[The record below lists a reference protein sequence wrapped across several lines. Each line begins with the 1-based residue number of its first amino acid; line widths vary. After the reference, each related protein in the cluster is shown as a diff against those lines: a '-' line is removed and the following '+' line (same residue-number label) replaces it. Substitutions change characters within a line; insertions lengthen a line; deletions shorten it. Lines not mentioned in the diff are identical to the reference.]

1 MLNTTV
7 EQCFQTKVCRTV
19 FTTFNMH
26 ASKDFHG
33 HILNAGQGGSAGRIK
48 NILFGFSTFF
58 GLPIPMLVSVFL
70 IHVLISLSVTATTLV
85 IDVMKYE
92 ICGAV
97 SGSLAE
103 FKRLIRIFG

>member
-1 MLNTTV
+1 
-7 EQCFQTKVCRTV
+7 
-19 FTTFNMH
+19 
-26 ASKDFHG
+26 
-33 HILNAGQGGSAGRIK
+33 
-48 NILFGFSTFF
+48 
-58 GLPIPMLVSVFL
+58 MLVSVFL

-103 FKRLIRIFG
+103 FKRLIRTFRLILARVLGYVIPGA